1 MLFRLGVF
9 HLKRTVKQKLVILQ
23 TGSFYFGAVATKLVD
38 RIGLVFLHDG
48 FNFKFRV
55 QRHFSNR
62 IIR

>member
-23 TGSFYFGAVATKLVD
+23 TGSFYFRTVTAELVD
-38 RIGLVFLHDG
+38 RVGLVFLHDR

-55 QRHFSNR
+55 
-62 IIR
+62 